1 MKARSLIFLLVATAL
16 GALLVPGATF
26 ARARPASRHSVT
38 PPEVSAEFTLNG
50 TDGYEIKANVVN
62 RQQLDLVALRWGDV
76 IESESYSLR
85 LRGRR
90 ATDEIVADLGRFG
103 RVDMRFVPGKVRR
116 EKPPDN
122 VRVLGS
128 WSNMGISSA

>member
-1 MKARSLIFLLVATAL
+1 M
-16 GALLVPGATF
+16 
-26 ARARPASRHSVT
+26 T

-50 TDGYEIKANVVN
+50 TDGYEIQANVVN

-116 EKPPDN
+116 EKPP
-122 VRVLGS
+122 RQCRGS
-128 WSNMGISSA
+128 